1 MSTPGSEEV
10 YNPRLLA
17 AEDLIPEDWQRH
29 SDCVAGQELKG
40 PRSQRL
46 GVAEPVVVD
55 AERGLRTV
63 KQDVDEQCCY
73 LTWIY

>member
-10 YNPRLLA
+10 YDPRLLA

-29 SDCVAGQELKG
+29 PDGVTGQELKG

-46 GVAEPVVVD
+46 SVAEPVVVD
-55 AERGLRTV
+55 TERGCVNSGT
-63 KQDVDEQCCY
+63 
-73 LTWIY
+73 